1 MRNLPLMMLMGGL
14 LVTSAAGAA
23 DAQDWLLKLQSAEQ
37 KQSFHG
43 TFVYERDGSFSTHGI
58 WHEVDARGSVRERLL
73 QLDGL
78 PYEVLRT
85 NGKTDCITGAPVEQ
99 SSEGGES
106 WFARTLD
113 PRKLSQWYDLRDMGE
128 SRVAGRNAVALAL
141 VPRDQ
146 HRYGFELHLDRE
158 TALPLK
164 SLLINKDGHVLERFQ
179 FTDFVPQEAGDGV
192 MVKASGNCK
201 PIQAVRSEVLPENTW
216 RSDWVPPGFTMSSIL
231 QRRNPASSEPVA
243 CMLYG
248 DGLTQFSVFIE
259 PLRGARFDDA
269 RSQLGPTV
277 AVSRHMST
285 AEGEV
290 MVTVVGEIPLGTAER
305 IALSIRPGEAQSL
318 Q

>member
-1 MRNLPLMMLMGGL
+1 MRSFPLVVLMGSL
-14 LVTSAAGAA
+14 LATSAANAA

-37 KQSFHG
+37 QKSFHG

-58 WHEVDARGSVRERLL
+58 WHEVDAGGAVKERLL
-73 QLDGL
+73 QLDGP

-85 NGKTDCITGAPVEQ
+85 NGKTDCATGTLVEQ
-99 SSEGGES
+99 SSEAGQS
-106 WFARTLD
+106 WLTRTLD
-113 PRKLSQWYDLRDMGE
+113 PQQLSQWYDLRDAGE
-128 SRVAGRNAVALAL
+128 SRVAGRNAVVLAL

-164 SLLINKDGHVLERFQ
+164 SLLINEDGHVLERFQ
-179 FTDFVPQEAGDGV
+179 FTDFVPQEAGDGAAS
-192 MVKASGNCK
+192 KASGDCK
-201 PIQAVRSEVLPENTW
+201 PVQVSQSEVLPDNAW
-216 RSDWVPPGFTMSSIL
+216 RSDWVPPGFTLNSIL
-231 QRRNPASSEPVA
+231 QRRSPASSEPVA

-248 DGLTQFSVFIE
+248 DGITQFSVFLE

-277 AVSRHMST
+277 AVSRHMPT